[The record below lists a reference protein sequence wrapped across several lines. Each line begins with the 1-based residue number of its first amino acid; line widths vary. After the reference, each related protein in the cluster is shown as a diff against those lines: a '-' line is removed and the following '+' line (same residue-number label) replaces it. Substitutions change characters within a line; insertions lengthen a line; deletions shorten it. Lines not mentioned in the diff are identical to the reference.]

1 MFAISILFAICARL
15 TCCWIPVSTTMNQE
29 VSTHATTASM
39 ASIIVIDQGLA
50 AVLAMLEPRQ
60 RSPST
65 LHAYVAEGGGFI
77 NNEH

>member
-1 MFAISILFAICARL
+1 
-15 TCCWIPVSTTMNQE
+15 MNQE

-65 LHAYVAEGGGFI
+65 LHAYVAEGGII

>member
-1 MFAISILFAICARL
+1 
-15 TCCWIPVSTTMNQE
+15 MNQE